1 MEREGG
7 GDGEDGGEREEGGG
21 DAQEALFEAAGI
33 GGSCWLASVER
44 TPASV

>member
-21 DAQEALFEAAGI
+21 DAQEALFEATGTR
-33 GGSCWLASVER
+33 GSCWLASVEP
-44 TPASV
+44 TPASA